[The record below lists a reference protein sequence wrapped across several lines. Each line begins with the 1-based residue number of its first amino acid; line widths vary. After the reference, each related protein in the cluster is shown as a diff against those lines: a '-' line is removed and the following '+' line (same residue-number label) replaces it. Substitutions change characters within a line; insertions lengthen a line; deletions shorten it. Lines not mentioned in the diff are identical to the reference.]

1 MTRRARPAEQP
12 VEKPTNPAIKRLID
26 HFYAGFVRCFNPP
39 GLADT
44 WLAATIRERATL
56 PKTHMVLPRIDGG
69 KDSSLVKK
77 MIQAWGEET
86 TARLMDEYFAR
97 WRQQDPRVIRTNGD
111 LGGFWLVAPYLLVHP
126 HANART
132 SANME
137 AAARASAPPRD

>member
-1 MTRRARPAEQP
+1 MTARAKPAEKP
-12 VEKPTNPAIKRLID
+12 PTNPAIKRLID

-39 GLADT
+39 GLADA
-44 WLAATIRERATL
+44 WLATGIRERAAL

-77 MIQAWGEET
+77 MLDAWGEET

-97 WRQQDPRVIRTNGD
+97 WQQQDPRVLRTNGD
-111 LGGFWLVAPYLLVHP
+111 LGGFWMVAPYLLVHRS
-126 HANART
+126 ANPRT

-137 AAARASAPPRD
+137 AAARAAAPPRE